1 MRLCLDELY
10 SPKIAAELRAGGHDA
25 ISVHDRPALLALP
38 DAALLDA
45 AIAEGRAIVTE
56 NVRDFIPLAR
66 RLALEGRDH
75 FGLILTSSA
84 ALPRSRNTI
93 GRHVRALD
101 AFLAVRPADDALR
114 NQIVWLSP
122 RD

>member
-1 MRLCLDELY
+1 MRPCLDELY
-10 SPKIAAELRAGGHDA
+10 SPKIAAELRARGHDA
-25 ISVHDRPALLALP
+25 ISGHDRPALLGLP

-45 AIAEGRAIVTE
+45 MVAEGRAIVTE
-56 NVRDFIPLAR
+56 NVGDFVLLAR

-93 GRHVRALD
+93 GRHVRALNG
-101 AFLAVRPADDALR
+101 FLAERPADDALR
-114 NQIVWLSP
+114 NQVAWLSP

>member
-1 MRLCLDELY
+1 VKLCLDELY
-10 SPKIAAELRAGGHDA
+10 SPKIATEVRARGHDA

-45 AIAEGRAIVTE
+45 MLAEGRAIVTE
-56 NVRDFIPLAR
+56 NVADFVPLVR
-66 RLALEGRDH
+66 GLALEGRDH
-75 FGLILTSSA
+75 FGVILTSSA

-101 AFLAVRPADDALR
+101 VFLAERPADYALR
-114 NQIVWLSP
+114 NQVAWLLP